1 MRKSFFFLVLGIS
14 ICWIQPVS
22 AQLEPTNLSNAKS
35 STSSVYKRGERSWD
49 GIGKYYLGREIAQVM
64 GHQGA
69 MWLER
74 PEREEEERS
83 SVLWNNLN
91 LSSTDV
97 VADIGAGTGYHTFPL
112 AKRVPQGKVLA
123 VDIQQ
128 EMLDMMA
135 ERMKENNISNVEL
148 IRGSIWSPRLPEN
161 SVDLVLFVDVYHE
174 LSHPNEMMQNIVKS
188 LTDDGVVVLVE
199 YKMEDPAVPIKTLHK
214 MTKAQ
219 CEKEMDAVGL
229 KLKEYKNNLPW
240 QHFLVFEKA
249 N

>member
-1 MRKSFFFLVLGIS
+1 MWKSFYFLVLGIC

-22 AQLEPTNLSNAKS
+22 AQLEPASLSNAKS
-35 STSSVYKRGERSWD
+35 NASSVYKIGERSWD
-49 GIGKYYLGREIAQVM
+49 GIGKYYYGREIAQVM

-74 PEREEEERS
+74 PEREVEEKS
-83 SVLWNNLN
+83 SVLWANLN
-91 LSSTDV
+91 IGPTDV
-97 VADIGAGTGYHTFPL
+97 IADIGAGTGYHTFAL

-128 EMLDMMA
+128 EMLDMME
-135 ERMKENNISNVEL
+135 ERIKKNNISNVEL
-148 IRGSIWSPRLPEN
+148 ILGSLRSPRLPAN

-174 LSHPNEMMQNIVKS
+174 MSNPYEMMQNIVRS

-199 YKMEDPAVPIKTLHK
+199 YKMEDPSVPIKKLHK
-214 MTKAQ
+214 MSKAQ
-219 CEKEMDAVGL
+219 CEKEMKAVGL

-240 QHFLVFEKA
+240 QHFLVFEKM